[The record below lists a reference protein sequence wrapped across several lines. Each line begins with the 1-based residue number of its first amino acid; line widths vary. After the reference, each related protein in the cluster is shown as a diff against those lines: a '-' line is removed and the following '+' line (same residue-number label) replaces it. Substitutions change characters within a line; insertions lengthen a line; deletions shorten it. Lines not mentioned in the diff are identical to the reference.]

1 MFFLPIFLLFLQ
13 DPAAAPKA
21 KAEPSV
27 SAEPAADPGAK
38 AAWEALAK
46 ATFAEEPV
54 TAFDL
59 AFHLRVR
66 PDDIQ
71 TNDLAARYRFLSP
84 GYVRA
89 TLESGRE
96 HLRGPAGDYLIDGE
110 EVLKLV
116 GREATEDKKQLD
128 EAVGVAKNFLALTD
142 LARLK
147 PQEVSG
153 ALAPMHLLPEELKE
167 RASTLRWISIRTDGF
182 HLLSSSAKLPEG
194 ARRVQRAVLGLH
206 TKDPVLELAVI
217 IEDTL
222 GADGLPL
229 SKPSQ
234 VLLDLRQSA
243 ALDEFQ
249 VPRHLRVHGLELV
262 NNVPR
267 FRAKPSY
274 ELWLRGGTL
283 RPKFVA
289 DAFKP

>member
-1 MFFLPIFLLFLQ
+1 MFFLPLFLLLLQ
-13 DPAAAPKA
+13 DPAAAPPA
-21 KAEPSV
+21 TAAPQA
-27 SAEPAADPGAK
+27 SAEPAGDPDAK
-38 AAWEALAK
+38 AAWKALAK